1 MTYSDVII
9 LRLTRLCKEQN
20 ITINK
25 LATLSGITQS
35 TVENIMSGKTKNPKL
50 KTLHK
55 LAIGLDM
62 TVSELLNFP
71 EMNETIFDDESKL
84 EDCLQLSSDFT
95 SRWTPPLF
103 CYTFLTT
110 WSCLEPI
117 PIRSPMVRN
126 LNSTPNRIQCATSF

>member
-9 LRLTRLCKEQN
+9 LRLARLCEEQN

-55 LAIGLDM
+55 LAIGLGM
-62 TVSELLNFP
+62 TVSELLDFP
-71 EMNETIFDDESKL
+71 EMNETIFDDE
-84 EDCLQLSSDFT
+84 
-95 SRWTPPLF
+95 
-103 CYTFLTT
+103 
-110 WSCLEPI
+110 
-117 PIRSPMVRN
+117 
-126 LNSTPNRIQCATSF
+126 

>member
-1 MTYSDVII
+1 MTYSQAII
-9 LRLTRLCKEQN
+9 QRLTKLCSERN

-62 TVSELLNFP
+62 TVSELLDFP
-71 EMNETIFDDESKL
+71 EMNETIFEDE
-84 EDCLQLSSDFT
+84 
-95 SRWTPPLF
+95 
-103 CYTFLTT
+103 
-110 WSCLEPI
+110 
-117 PIRSPMVRN
+117 
-126 LNSTPNRIQCATSF
+126 